1 MMHSQ
6 SEDLRTRG
14 VDGACRS
21 LSLKAQITSN
31 TAVWGQERADVPD
44 QADDWFKLPP
54 RFCSIQAFS
63 KLDDTHPLWWGLLS
77 LFRVPMQMLIS
88 SGSML
93 KHIVR
98 NNALLA
104 IWTSFS
110 PIKLTHTISY
120 HIIHTV
126 WLCKYLFD
134 NVKPNKLLWL
144 CFILSIIFLHFYLYV
159 SITMFPLIFDSSCI
173 FLQQN
178 FIFSLMLYLYS
189 LGS

>member
-1 MMHSQ
+1 MMHSE

-14 VDGACRS
+14 VSGACRS

-44 QADDWFKLPP
+44 QADDRFKLPP
-54 RFCSIQAFS
+54 HFCSIQAFS
-63 KLDDTHPLWWGLLS
+63 KLDDTHPLWRGLLS
-77 LFRVPMQMLIS
+77 LFRLPMQILFS
-88 SGSML
+88 SESML
-93 KHIVR
+93 KNIVR

-126 WLCKYLFD
+126 WIFKYLFGY
-134 NVKPNKLLWL
+134 VKPNNLLWL
-144 CFILSIIFLHFYLYV
+144 CFILSIISLHFYLYV
-159 SITMFPLIFDSSCI
+159 
-173 FLQQN
+173 
-178 FIFSLMLYLYS
+178 
-189 LGS
+189 

>member
-14 VDGACRS
+14 VSGACRS

-44 QADDWFKLPP
+44 QADDWFCFPTFLFYPDTQQTGWYPP
-54 RFCSIQAFS
+54 TLVRATFFIQGTYAN
-63 KLDDTHPLWWGLLS
+63 TN
-77 LFRVPMQMLIS
+77 LFW
-88 SGSML
+88 
-93 KHIVR
+93 KHAQTYSEKY
-98 NNALLA
+98 ALLA

-159 SITMFPLIFDSSCI
+159 
-173 FLQQN
+173 
-178 FIFSLMLYLYS
+178 
-189 LGS
+189 